1 MDRKNARRSPA
12 DVAGQY
18 KPQNVDSGGELS
30 RRRAQSETFLSFA
43 RVQRLVDAKVTELL
57 ASEGL
62 KDVTSQQA
70 NVLMVLF
77 QAKRALSARA
87 IADAMAVSE
96 VTVGRFVKALAAAG
110 WADRQR
116 DPDDGRA
123 FAIRPTKK
131 AYRNLPRFI
140 AVSNRLL
147 DEAFAGFSPREIQRV
162 GATTERILTNLQE
175 PSSPDA

>member
-1 MDRKNARRSPA
+1 MDRKNARRSPTA
-12 DVAGQY
+12 ATGQQRG
-18 KPQNVDSGGELS
+18 QNIDSSGGLS
-30 RRRAQSETFLSFA
+30 HRRAQSVRFLAFA
-43 RVQRLVDAKVTELL
+43 RVQRLVDAKVTALL
-57 ASEGL
+57 AAEGL

-147 DEAFAGFSPREIQRV
+147 DEAFAGFSAREIQRV
-162 GATTERILTNLQE
+162 GATTERILANLQE
-175 PSSPDA
+175 PPSCGG